1 MPLLPVE
8 PRPEKPS
15 GIFPVPRVLSGAE
28 RIAAKQRDMDGMDLA
43 KRGLARRR
51 SNMRNRSRLL
61 VICLAIAV
69 FMAFVPVLCA
79 QEGKININ
87 KASVDEL
94 TQLKNIGQ
102 TYAERIVQYREQN
115 GPFEKPEDIMK
126 VKGIGAKT
134 WDLNKERIVVASED

>member
-1 MPLLPVE
+1 M
-8 PRPEKPS
+8 
-15 GIFPVPRVLSGAE
+15 
-28 RIAAKQRDMDGMDLA
+28 Q
-43 KRGLARRR
+43 
-51 SNMRNRSRLL
+51 NRSRLL
-61 VICLAIAV
+61 VICLAVAV

-79 QEGKININ
+79 EEGKININ
-87 KASVDEL
+87 EASVDQL